1 VWLLQLGEFR
11 AAVWIPHLLHNIMF
25 RELYRIGMPLFVPAL
40 PLLASMSRP
49 NSPAMNTAVGL
60 LHAGALRLRTLSA
73 LGGLAFSTDW
83 TVEYQ
88 LLHAQHSWANIPQEE
103 DPPADAPVAPADLD
117 NHTSVLY
124 VLEHLAEYYNW
135 P

>member
-1 VWLLQLGEFR
+1 MLLRSHPLASIAAHRTRSLASHRHSSCAAGTLAGGQR
-11 AAVWIPHLLHNIMF
+11 AAP
-25 RELYRIGMPLFVPAL
+25 
-40 PLLASMSRP
+40 S
-49 NSPAMNTAVGL
+49 
-60 LHAGALRLRTLSA
+60 AGARALRARAPSGRFAVA
-73 LGGLAFSTDW
+73 LADW

-88 LLHAQHSWANIPQEE
+88 LLHAQHSWSNIPQEE